1 MIKTYEVHDS
11 STGDD
16 DEMVEFDPEVVEN
29 LNWWQRCF
37 VPKYPV
43 NRCHSGE
50 DELSDSDI
58 PIETQQRGS
67 KEEELEESRGRFN
80 SEDVT
85 VSTNLTTPP
94 GTPDVKKPLSLSSS
108 IHNGHNNC
116 RNNIIPNNPSTS
128 SDLETLSIRNAIPAI
143 DEESEE
149 VDRSS
154 EDDKG
159 NGQVTDTTRPTPV

>member
-1 MIKTYEVHDS
+1 MIKTYEIRDS
-11 STGDD
+11 SSEDD

-43 NRCHSGE
+43 NRYDGGE
-50 DELSDSDI
+50 DELSGSSI
-58 PIETQQRGS
+58 PIETQQRGN
-67 KEEELEESRGRFN
+67 KEKQLEESRGRFN

-94 GTPDVKKPLSLSSS
+94 GTPNVKKALSLSSS
-108 IHNGHNNC
+108 VHNGSSNC
-116 RNNIIPNNPSTS
+116 RNNNAPLKTS
-128 SDLETLSIRNAIPAI
+128 NSIDLETPSIRNTISAI
-143 DEESEE
+143 DEEYE

-154 EDDKG
+154 DDDKE
-159 NGQVTDTTRPTPV
+159 NGQVTDVIRSTPI